1 MGRKMSSWGCIPVF
15 QFCFRGFGGSSFHLC
30 RWGYAPI
37 TRIIY
42 SHGVRGWANPAIT
55 EVRATHC
62 TYVYLIVNLL
72 RSCLPE
78 GNRNDMCMFFFPEE
92 VNFCMVFWISHFFW
106 SSHGPTTG
114 ATCWACWPVPDWN
127 ETWYNIIIL
136 INFINPRLVVLA
148 EKGGALPQKFSQLQL
163 LPDTCTHGFQPSPR

>member
-1 MGRKMSSWGCIPVF
+1 MSIRRSPWMGRKMSSCWGCIPVF

-62 TYVYLIVNLL
+62 IHPYVYLIANLL
-72 RSCLPE
+72 RSWLPE
-78 GNRNDMCMFFFPEE
+78 GSRNDMCMFFSRRRSIFVGFGRLTE
-92 VNFCMVFWISHFFW
+92 V
-106 SSHGPTTG
+106 
-114 ATCWACWPVPDWN
+114 D
-127 ETWYNIIIL
+127 IL
-136 INFINPRLVVLA
+136 VTFRPGWHPASYASWLKILRLPGTVITQTFRA
-148 EKGGALPQKFSQLQL
+148 
-163 LPDTCTHGFQPSPR
+163 